1 MAFDIV
7 IREGRVIDPLAGID
21 AALDVGVKDG
31 RIEAVAPNLSAAG
44 ARIIEAG
51 GKCVSPGF
59 IDPHVHVYGGIGLAD
74 PDTVGV
80 HQGVTAIGDFGGA
93 GTATF
98 PDFKEL
104 VLPRAKTTVY
114 SVVNITDGGVGAYGF
129 GVSDLLPIGRLDM
142 RRFFTMVEENR
153 DVIKGLKSAVSIV
166 LGEHFFMLAKS
177 LASSAGLPFV
187 LHLGEFD
194 DWVDYRPGD
203 YKEISGRVLDML
215 EEGDI
220 ITHCYTPEPG
230 RIFEE
235 NGALLPRVRAA
246 LERGVLLDL
255 GHSSHGF
262 SVDVARLALSH
273 GIRPHTLGTDL
284 HVSSVSPVMRSL
296 ADVMSK
302 MLALGI
308 DLPSVVRMVTANPAH
323 FFKVTDR
330 AGSLRRGFSA
340 DVTVFEI
347 QTGAYDWMDSHRNH
361 FPGSQRVVPL
371 GCLKAGVWYD
381 AQMDLVDTRE
391 NRSVAAWKAE
401 LPPAA
406 RRLSREQR
414 EFLGSVADL
423 VRQRESWDQVDLHYA
438 IEAKREKMGLGRRDA
453 VYALMLTFFGK
464 PSGQQP
470 AWYLAHAS
478 RPFVLERLDA
488 VASSVAPTP
497 A

>member
-1 MAFDIV
+1 MRLDSV
-7 IREGRVIDPLAGID
+7 IKGGRVIDPLAVID
-21 AALDVGVKDG
+21 ATLDVGIKDG
-31 RIEAVAPNLSAAG
+31 KIEAVARDLSAAG

-51 GKCVSPGF
+51 GKFVSPGF
-59 IDPHVHVYGGIGLAD
+59 IDPHVHVYGGIGLTD

-93 GTATF
+93 GTVTF

-104 VLPRAKTTVY
+104 VPPRAKTTVY
-114 SVVNITDGGVGAYGF
+114 SVINITDGGVGAYGF

-142 RRFFTMVEENR
+142 RRFFKMVEENR

-177 LASSAGLPFV
+177 LASSAGLPLV

-194 DWVDYRPGD
+194 DWVDYRPGE
-203 YKEISGRVLDML
+203 YREISGRVLDML
-215 EEGDI
+215 DAGDI

-230 RIFEE
+230 RIFDE
-235 NGALLPRVRAA
+235 NRSLLPRVRAA

-262 SVDVARLALSH
+262 SVDVARLALEH

-284 HVSSVSPVMRSL
+284 HVSSVSPGMRSL

-308 DLPSVVRMVTANPAH
+308 DLVSVVRMVTANPAH

-330 AGSLRRGFSA
+330 AGTLRRGFPA

-347 QTGAYDWMDSHRNH
+347 QSGDYGWMDSHRNP
-361 FPGSQRVVPL
+361 FPGNQRVVPV
-371 GCLKAGVWYD
+371 GCLKAGVWYP
-381 AQMDLVDTRE
+381 AQMDLVDRRE
-391 NRSVAAWKAE
+391 NRSVAVWKTE
-401 LPPAA
+401 VPPAA
-406 RRLSREQR
+406 RHLSREQR
-414 EFLGSVADL
+414 EFLG
-423 VRQRESWDQVDLHYA
+423 
-438 IEAKREKMGLGRRDA
+438 
-453 VYALMLTFFGK
+453 
-464 PSGQQP
+464 
-470 AWYLAHAS
+470 
-478 RPFVLERLDA
+478 A
-488 VASSVAPTP
+488 VAIALIIWYGGWQIPPGSGSSKPCSSAS
-497 A
+497 ARCRSW